1 MPAMDKKLLGLV
13 VMSAATGI
21 VAGVGCETQN
31 PSNVAPQARHDI
43 TFAATAHYPGNA
55 INAPDRVQA
64 TAVVNDKMD
73 RLEIYNPSDRA
84 IPPATL
90 WVNGLFVH
98 QLATIPPKGMAAVDK
113 DELLQAGP
121 SAMSL
126 TDSKQAIT
134 KVELQTS
141 DGLYTVQGPAMK

>member
-1 MPAMDKKLLGLV
+1 MKTAPGFVLV
-13 VMSAATGI
+13 ASVAAI
-21 VAGVGCETQN
+21 VAGVAGCETQN

-43 TFAATAHYPGNA
+43 TFAATARYPGNA
-55 INAPDRVQA
+55 ITAPDRVQA

-84 IPPATL
+84 IPPSTL

-113 DELLQAGP
+113 DALLQAGP
-121 SAMSL
+121 TATSL
-126 TDSKQAIT
+126 TDSKQMIT

>member
-1 MPAMDKKLLGLV
+1 MKHINLLGLFA
-13 VMSAATGI
+13 SAAL
-21 VAGVGCETQN
+21 VVGCETQN
-31 PSNVAPQARHDI
+31 PSNVAPQAKRDI
-43 TFAATAHYPGNA
+43 AYAATAHYPGNA

-84 IPPATL
+84 IGPSTV

-98 QLATIPPKGMAAVDK
+98 QLGAIPPKGMAAIDK

-121 SAMSL
+121 AASSL
-126 TDSKQAIT
+126 SDSKQAIT
-134 KVELQTS
+134 KVELQTP
-141 DGLYTVQGPAMK
+141 DGLFAVQGPAMK

>member
-1 MPAMDKKLLGLV
+1 MIVKLLGL
-13 VMSAATGI
+13 MAAT
-21 VAGVGCETQN
+21 VMAMAAGCETQN

-43 TFAATAHYPGNA
+43 TFAATARYPGNA
-55 INAPDRVQA
+55 ISAPDRVQA

-84 IPPATL
+84 IPPSTV

-98 QLATIPPKGMAAVDK
+98 QLGPIPPKGMATIDK
-113 DELLQAGP
+113 DALLQAGP

-126 TDSKQAIT
+126 TDSKQAIA
-134 KVELQTS
+134 KVELQTG